1 MEKKILIETLG
12 EIIFNPATK
21 TSEKHVGRRI
31 VCSPSLVFDSAT
43 RKPITAQQI
52 YKNMS
57 SIPDR
62 REFLILGE
70 ECSDVI
76 HPEEYRQCN
85 TDIKKR
91 VIAQV
96 LRATEIC
103 ENEWQLL
110 ERYSS
115 SKR

>member
-1 MEKKILIETLG
+1 
-12 EIIFNPATK
+12 
-21 TSEKHVGRRI
+21 
-31 VCSPSLVFDSAT
+31 
-43 RKPITAQQI
+43 
-52 YKNMS
+52 MS

-70 ECSDVI
+70 ECSDVNN
-76 HPEEYRQCN
+76 PEEYRQCN
-85 TDIKKR
+85 ADIKKR